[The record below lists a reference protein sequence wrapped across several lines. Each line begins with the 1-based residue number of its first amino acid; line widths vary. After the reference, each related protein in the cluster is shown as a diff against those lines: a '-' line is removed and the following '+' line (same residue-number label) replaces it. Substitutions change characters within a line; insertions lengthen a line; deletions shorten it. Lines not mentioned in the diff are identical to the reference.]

1 MFQFCQHKSK
11 FNFEVSKL
19 WLGFYMLTGGI
30 ICMFFVFYN
39 FWRRLFFPLFDNK
52 DYYVL
57 CNMGYRKGAFFL
69 LSFSLMLKILLLP
82 IISLRFLFLLYAIIG
97 FSWNVFFSLGL
108 ICNKCQCSSMI
119 FLMFGKVLL
128 NFSTSRMCTY
138 IYINTT
144 ERKGDVFATQIKNI
158 LPTWP
163 KWKRRIFILI
173 THST

>member
-1 MFQFCQHKSK
+1 
-11 FNFEVSKL
+11 
-19 WLGFYMLTGGI
+19 MLTGGI
-30 ICMFFVFYN
+30 FLCFLFFLFYN
-39 FWRRLFFPLFDNK
+39 FWRRLFFPLVDNK
-52 DYYVL
+52 DYHVL
-57 CNMGYRKGAFFL
+57 CNMGFFSASFFL
-69 LSFSLMLKILLLP
+69 ITLLFKILLLP